1 MVRLTSRVATR
12 SSLLSLPT
20 DLDLR
25 EFGATIG
32 HPPENAGSPS
42 SRGCE
47 MRATLRGIQPY
58 ELHGTQYY
66 QLVLNP
72 DGAPRPIQARLSH
85 DMIEGDLEVGDAV
98 EVHQILGI
106 VDRVKKVVT
115 EAE

>member
-1 MVRLTSRVATR
+1 
-12 SSLLSLPT
+12 
-20 DLDLR
+20 
-25 EFGATIG
+25 
-32 HPPENAGSPS
+32 
-42 SRGCE
+42 

-98 EVHQILGI
+98 EVHAILGI
-106 VDRVKKVVT
+106 VDSVKKVAT